1 MSLRLL
7 NAKKLAVELGRGE
20 IGPREK
26 GYYLFAG
33 FVMWLL
39 IGASGFTT
47 VSPLWTWMS
56 LIETAALVV
65 VYLLGFS
72 YAYEAAG
79 GDENRD
85 FVVQFSCLYVP
96 VSITT
101 VAAIWAL
108 YWGIAFG
115 FRESI
120 IALSN
125 SHFQFAANL
134 GRIGSDLFGALV
146 ILAVLMVQAVTFYRI
161 TKLLEIVRAQSRTVN
176 SSLQATPATGRA

>member
-1 MSLRLL
+1 MRLL
-7 NAKKLAVELGRGE
+7 NAKRLAVELGRGE
-20 IGPREK
+20 VSSREK

-56 LIETAALVV
+56 LIETAALIV

-72 YAYEAAG
+72 YAYDSAG
-79 GDENRD
+79 GDENPD
-85 FVVQFSCLYVP
+85 FVVQFTCLYVP

-101 VAAIWAL
+101 VAAVWGL
-108 YWGIAFG
+108 YWATAYG

-120 IALSN
+120 NALSD
-125 SHFQFAANL
+125 SHLQFAVNL
-134 GRIGSDLFGALV
+134 GRIGSNVFGALV
-146 ILAVLMVQAVTFYRI
+146 TLAVLVVEAVTFYRV
-161 TKLLEIVRAQSRTVN
+161 TKLFVIVRAQAQSVN
-176 SSLQATPATGRA
+176 SSLQAAPASGRA